1 MKVTVASHVFMRRVI
16 FGADGDIKTKGIEVS
31 DSVGNIAIIPVEK
44 TSGEVVLACGSIGTS
59 QCLMLS
65 GIGPRDEL
73 NIHKIPLLVNLDGV
87 GRNLMDHGVCPVIV
101 RYLFHMNNILNIDVS
116 ITKIFIHAHL

>member
-1 MKVTVASHVFMRRVI
+1 MRRVL
-16 FGADGDIKTKGIEVS
+16 FEAVGDIKATGIEVS
-31 DSVGNIAIIPVEK
+31 DVLGNIATISLEQY
-44 TSGEVVLACGSIGTS
+44 SGEVVLACGSIGTP

-101 RYLFHMNNILNIDVS
+101 RYFFIPI
-116 ITKIFIHAHL
+116 IFGN